1 MSREISQTLD
11 RGLRVLECVAE
22 HPAGVTVG
30 ALAEELAVGRTVVYR
45 LVATLEAHALVRRD
59 DQGRVRLG
67 LAALTLSA
75 AAQPL
80 LKQRALPILRELA
93 DSVGATAHLTRAEGE
108 QAVAVAVVEPRWT
121 DFHVGYREGARH
133 PLDRG
138 ASGRAISSARGGAV
152 TLIRSSGEL
161 QAGAH
166 GVAVAIDSP
175 PGLEASVGVVSLAPL
190 VDSVDEEVLRAAA
203 ALSRALRN

>member
-22 HPAGVTVG
+22 HPVGVTVG
-30 ALAEELAVGRTVVYR
+30 DLAEQLAVGRTVVYR
-45 LVATLEAHALVRRD
+45 LVATLESHGLVRRD
-59 DQGRVRLG
+59 EQGYVRLG
-67 LAALTLSA
+67 LAALTLSS

-93 DSVGATAHLTRAEGE
+93 DGVGATAHLTRAEGE

-133 PLDRG
+133 PLERG
-138 ASGRAISSARGGAV
+138 ASGWSISSARTGTA
-152 TLIRSSGEL
+152 TLIHSTGEL
-161 QAGAH
+161 QAGAF
-166 GVAVAIDSP
+166 GVAVAIDSLV
-175 PGLEASVGVVSLAPL
+175 GIEASVGVVSLAPL
-190 VDSVDEEVLRAAA
+190 ADSVDGAVLRAAV
-203 ALSRALRN
+203 ALSRVLRG